1 MKLPKIH
8 SIIGLNELF
17 SFIKEELKFKSIENN
32 KYYNQRLNILFNIK
46 RNFCREKIKYY
57 DFNGINEYFTQFKDD
72 LKNIIKEKE
81 INELFFYALSKK
93 ENFHLKLSDKDFNL
107 LINNNSYFENNL
119 RIEIDDLTKEI
130 LPRYLLIKENKLTD
144 KTLIILK
151 EIFDIFSIN
160 GKMDITQINEFIT
173 NTFKNIEE
181 KKINFEFIFIL
192 SFN

>member
-17 SFIKEELKFKSIENN
+17 SFIKEELKFKIIENN

-93 ENFHLKLSDKDFNL
+93 ENF
-107 LINNNSYFENNL
+107 
-119 RIEIDDLTKEI
+119 
-130 LPRYLLIKENKLTD
+130 
-144 KTLIILK
+144 
-151 EIFDIFSIN
+151 
-160 GKMDITQINEFIT
+160 FI
-173 NTFKNIEE
+173 
-181 KKINFEFIFIL
+181 
-192 SFN
+192 